1 MATTSFLP
9 GDRVKV
15 NNNVECGFP
24 CDKCRGKKGAVISI
38 DPEIIRVKMDD
49 PIDCSIVENAKNDQ
63 IIALYPEELDMVTPR
78 IGPPASRI
86 KTDKFQRLI
95 P

>member
-1 MATTSFLP
+1 MAIISFLP

-15 NNNVECGFP
+15 NATVECGFS
-24 CDKCRGKKGAVISI
+24 CDKCRGKMGSVISI
-38 DPEIIRVKMDD
+38 DSEIICVKMDEA
-49 PIDCSIVENAKNDQ
+49 IDCSIVENAKNDQ